1 VYWRVDL
8 VPNTRKN
15 HIAVFS
21 AGALTEHGSGL
32 DGARLSLYEQVSPVR
47 MSNDSRVHRW
57 SSSL

>member
-32 DGARLSLYEQVSPVR
+32 DGARLSLYEQV